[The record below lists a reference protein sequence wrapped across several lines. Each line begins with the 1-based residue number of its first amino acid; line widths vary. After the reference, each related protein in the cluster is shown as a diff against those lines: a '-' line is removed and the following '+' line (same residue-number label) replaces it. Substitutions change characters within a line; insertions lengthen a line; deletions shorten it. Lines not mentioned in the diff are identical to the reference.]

1 MEKIHFF
8 TIKRRVFSFF
18 LLVLNLLRRAE
29 CFILG
34 GEECVCCGKES
45 SFLPLCPQCIKK
57 LTESDFPVRCKV
69 CGKELISE
77 IELCSSC
84 RNEKIL
90 QSVDLAFPLF
100 SYRLWKKNLL
110 FAWKTEEKRVLSPL
124 FASFVF
130 NKIQQIELL
139 EKEKIPVV
147 PVPPRPGKIRKKGWD
162 QIDEL
167 CFYLRNLYGVKTL
180 NVLKRLTRFQ
190 QKKLNRMHRLEQI
203 KKAFVLKN
211 KKEIKKFLKSPPQ
224 KVILIDDV
232 MTTGSTIEACAEEL
246 KKGGVKKVIVITLFV
261 VD

>member
-1 MEKIHFF
+1 MEQISFF
-8 TIKRRVFSFF
+8 TIKRLLFSFI
-18 LLVLNLLRRAE
+18 LSVINLLRRAE
-29 CFILG
+29 CFIFG
-34 GEECVCCGKES
+34 GEECVCCGRES
-45 SFLPLCPQCIKK
+45 SFLPLCPQCIQK
-57 LTESDFPVRCKV
+57 LSESEFLSRCKV

-77 IELCSSC
+77 IELCSAC

-90 QSVDLAFPLF
+90 QNVDLAFPLF

-124 FASFVF
+124 FASFIF
-130 NKIQQIELL
+130 NKIQQIEFL
-139 EKEKIPVV
+139 EKEKIPIV
-147 PVPPRPGKIRKKGWD
+147 PVPPRPGKIRRKGWD

-190 QKKLNRMHRLEQI
+190 QKKLTRTHRLEQI

-211 KKEIKKFLKSPPQ
+211 QKEIKKFLKSPPQ

-232 MTTGSTIEACAEEL
+232 MTTGSTLEACAEEL